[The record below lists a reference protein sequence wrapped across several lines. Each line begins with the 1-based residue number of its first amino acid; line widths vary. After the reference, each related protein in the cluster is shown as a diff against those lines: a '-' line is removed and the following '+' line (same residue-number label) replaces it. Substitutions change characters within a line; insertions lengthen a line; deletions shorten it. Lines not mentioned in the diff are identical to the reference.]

1 MSYVCKLL
9 FRNNPHVKRAAC
21 GKLVA
26 GSCMAS
32 PPSRIIR
39 SWENFTGEN
48 PQFEENM
55 VPAEMFSNVKELKLK
70 LF

>member
-1 MSYVCKLL
+1 
-9 FRNNPHVKRAAC
+9 
-21 GKLVA
+21 
-26 GSCMAS
+26 MAS
-32 PPSRIIR
+32 PPSHKIR

-55 VPAEMFSNVKELKLK
+55 VPAEMFSNVKKLKLK